1 MAVRVLITRQFK
13 PGKVDQAY
21 KLLMELRSKATLR
34 NGYLS
39 GETIISAQNPNKIV
53 VISTWVSQNRWED
66 WYENTKRKEFL
77 KRFEELLEAPEE
89 MEVFLVGQKV
99 PEWVDMA

>member
-13 PGKVDQAY
+13 LGKIDQAY

-34 NGYLS
+34 KGYLS

-66 WYENTKRKEFL
+66 WYENTQRKEFL